1 MSNYTDEHWMNM
13 AYQRAQKA
21 MECGEVPV
29 GAVLVKNNQLIGEGY
44 NQPITSH
51 DPTAHAEV
59 IALRVAGQA
68 IKNYRLVDTIMYV
81 TLEPCPMC
89 ASALVHAR
97 IAKVIFATQ
106 DERIGACGSIFD
118 ITNNALLN
126 HRVEVESGMMAK
138 ECRELIQSFFI
149 EKRKRNR

>member
-13 AYQRAQKA
+13 AYQLAQKA